1 MSCGEKKEVI
11 EMNRKR
17 TCISASAASC
27 GGGFTLIELLVVIA
41 IIAILAAML
50 LPTLSQARERA
61 RTSVCANNMK
71 QILLAW
77 MLYINDYDEILPA
90 AADTF
95 YRFSGKLYGS
105 EDPTPHYTWPYM
117 MKNYLNMPDVTGG
130 YWDSVPAKYRKN
142 CILKCPSNRQ
152 AGGTVSMLQNS
163 HYGMPCHNIGGRNWS
178 STVLPFKKY
187 SQIKKPSRQIV
198 FVDSRGFDQNYAGSF
213 YVYNNMFTG
222 GRTVDLRHNGFANF
236 GFADGHVET
245 LNYQQA
251 YDPRSNWYYYLPWG
265 WGTNE

>member
-1 MSCGEKKEVI
+1 MK
-11 EMNRKR
+11 RKR
-17 TCISASAASC
+17 SKKN
-27 GGGFTLIELLVVIA
+27 GFTLIELLVVVA

-50 LPTLSQARERA
+50 LPALSQARERA
-61 RTSVCANNMK
+61 RTSLCANNMK

-90 AADTF
+90 AADNY

-105 EDPTPHYTWPYM
+105 EPSPTYTWPYM

-130 YWDSVPAKYRKN
+130 YWDAVPVKYQKN

-152 AGGTVSMLQNS
+152 AGGKLLYLQES
-163 HYGMPCHNIGGRNWS
+163 HYGMPCWNIGGRNYGGL
-178 STVLPFKKY
+178 LPFKKY

-198 FVDSRGFDQNYAGSF
+198 FVDSRGYDQNCAGSF
-213 YVYNNMFTG
+213 YVWNNMFTG
-222 GRTVDLRHNGFANF
+222 GSTVDLRHNGFANF

-251 YDPRSNWYYYLPWG
+251 YDPRSYLYYLPWG